1 MAAAASDQDIRNEEK
16 VQQTAALGAG
26 GVVVDSNDL
35 YEKKEPYLE
44 PSESV
49 SDISP
54 STTHNGETGVG
65 EDELPRD
72 LEALSTVPSNR
83 PPFTVFT
90 PGQRKFIV
98 FMASCGGFFSAA
110 SANIYFPALN
120 ALSADFHESSTL
132 INLTL
137 TTYMIMQGLAPTF
150 IGDMAD
156 MLGRR
161 PAYITC
167 FVIYIGAN
175 IGLALCQNY
184 ASLLVLRMVQAAGSS
199 ATIALGSGVVADI
212 ATSAERGNWM
222 GWVTA
227 GPMVAP
233 ALAPV
238 LGGILAQFAGW
249 RWIFWFLTILAAS
262 YLVPFIIVFPETG
275 RNVVGNGSVPPQKW
289 NVSLLSY
296 LSTRRAAKKNGLTRT
311 ISRES
316 KRAERDRLARN
327 RKLHFPNPIN
337 TLRVIAEKDVGLLL
351 FFNSV
356 VYTAFYD
363 ITSSTPYLFAQ
374 IYGFNDLQVGLCF
387 IPFGI
392 GCFIAPV
399 AFGKLLDWNFRR
411 VAKQAGMPIDRKRA
425 TDLKDFPLEKAR
437 VQVTWP
443 LVLVGDA
450 CLLCYGWVLEC
461 NANLA
466 APLVLQF
473 IMGLTLTGAFNC
485 NGVML
490 VDLYPL
496 SPSTATAANNL
507 VRCFLGAG
515 GTALIVIM
523 IDRMGR
529 GWCFTFIALVVLA
542 CMPILFVLQKWGPGW
557 REERRVRLE
566 AQREKKAKAE
576 EVREKERMA
585 AFEQAD
591 GVTSDDFSS
600 DGTNSN
606 VANSNVDYTLTNER
620 MRVMLLEQQEK
631 KRVLLARLEQ
641 KNANTGLGG
650 STAPEESPLASAE
663 KQT

>member
-1 MAAAASDQDIRNEEK
+1 MAATTTIDQHVRSEEK
-16 VQQTAALGAG
+16 VEATAALGAG
-26 GVVVDSNDL
+26 GVILESHDEIYNSQEMGHSYGLDRNQEKGHSYESRESTSDATPSTSNNTEL
-35 YEKKEPYLE
+35 
-44 PSESV
+44 
-49 SDISP
+49 SDI
-54 STTHNGETGVG
+54 EA
-65 EDELPRD
+65 DEPPDD
-72 LEALSTVPSNR
+72 LEAITTVPSNR

-90 PGQRKFIV
+90 PGQRRFIV
-98 FMASCGGFFSAA
+98 LMASCGGFFSAA

-120 ALSADFHESSTL
+120 QLSADFNESKTL

-137 TTYMIMQGLAPTF
+137 TTYMIMQGIAPTF
-150 IGDMAD
+150 VGDMAD

-184 ASLLVLRMVQAAGSS
+184 ASLLVLRMMQSAGSS

-238 LGGILAQFAGW
+238 LGGILSQFAGW

-262 YLVPFIIVFPETG
+262 YLIPFIFVFPETG
-275 RNVVGNGSVPPQKW
+275 RNVVGNGSIPPQNW

-296 LSTRRAAKKNGLTRT
+296 ISTRRAAKNNALTRT
-311 ISRES
+311 TTRES
-316 KRAERDRLARN
+316 KRAERERLAQG
-327 RKLHFPNPIN
+327 RKLHFPNPLN
-337 TLRVIAEKDVGLLL
+337 TLRVIAEKDVALLL
-351 FFNSV
+351 FFNSI

-363 ITSSTPYLFAQ
+363 ITSSTPSLFAE
-374 IYGFNDLQVGLCF
+374 IYGYNDLQIGLCF

-399 AFGKLLDWNFRR
+399 TLGKLLDWNFRR
-411 VAKQAGMPIDRKRA
+411 VAKQAGLPIDRKRA

-443 LVLVGDA
+443 LVLIGA
-450 CLLCYGWVLEC
+450 LCLLCYGWVLEQ

-490 VDLYPL
+490 VDLYPM

-515 GTALIVIM
+515 GTALILIM
-523 IDRMGR
+523 IEKMGR

-542 CMPILFVLQKWGPGW
+542 CLPILWVLQKWGPGW

-566 AQREKKAKAE
+566 SRRLRKEERERAVVEKEVAGFAERDLSAVPVEEREREQEQQQEQEKAK
-576 EVREKERMA
+576 R
-585 AFEQAD
+585 
-591 GVTSDDFSS
+591 
-600 DGTNSN
+600 
-606 VANSNVDYTLTNER
+606 
-620 MRVMLLEQQEK
+620 
-631 KRVLLARLEQ
+631 
-641 KNANTGLGG
+641 
-650 STAPEESPLASAE
+650 
-663 KQT
+663 